1 MKRNYIKR
9 VGCAGLFSLLL
20 IVGNA
25 CTNLDEEVFQEIT
38 TDNYYNNAEEI
49 IAAYLSVYAPLQDVY
64 EENYFNIVEFSTD
77 EASRPTKVAHGYDG
91 GQWIRYHRHEWL
103 ISESRIR
110 DVWDKCYKGIGFV
123 NSNIENFDKLDFSAM
138 NVPMD
143 KGQMYAEMRAMRAF
157 YYYMLCDLFG
167 GVPLVEKVGEPVNP
181 KRSTRTET
189 FDYVEKEINAVL
201 LDLPQKGD
209 KNSYGKMTQGAALSI
224 LAKLYLN
231 AEEWT
236 GTARWDDCIRICDEI
251 INSGKYKLD
260 PTWQYPFRYFNEDS
274 EENIFVIPYDQ
285 LHTTEFNYP
294 GRCLHYSHQQKYKMV
309 ATPSNGIVTEIGFY
323 SKFKPN
329 DKRSEQW
336 LVGLQ
341 LDFNGDTL
349 YCNQEKS
356 GQPLIL
362 NPEVISMELGNEDS
376 GVRNVKFEIQIGTRN
391 GNDNDLPVT
400 RYADVLMMKAECLL
414 RIGKKAQALDLINEV
429 RARSFDENDPNR
441 VYTDITMDEFLD
453 ERAREFAYEC
463 WRRQD
468 LIRFGKFNDAWWDK
482 KASDPTRK
490 LFPIPENR
498 IMANPSLEQNPGY

>member
-1 MKRNYIKR
+1 MKHIKNT
-9 VGCAGLFSLLL
+9 GLAGLLSLS
-20 IVGNA
+20 A
-25 CTNLDEEVFQEIT
+25 CMGFTSCTDLTETVYREIT
-38 TDNYYNNAEEI
+38 TESYYHNAKEVE
-49 IAAYLSVYAPLQDVY
+49 AAYLAVYAPLQDVY

-103 ISESRIR
+103 DTESRIR

-123 NSNIENFDKLDFSAM
+123 NSNIENFEKLDFQGM
-138 NVPMD
+138 NVAMSKD
-143 KGQMYAEMRAMRAF
+143 QMYAEMRAMRAF

-167 GVPLVEKVGEPVNP
+167 GVPVVERLGIPTNP
-181 KRSTRTET
+181 SRNTRQET
-189 FDYVEKEINAVL
+189 FAYAEKEL
-201 LDLPQKGD
+201 LEVFDKLPVKGD
-209 KNSYGKMTQGAALSI
+209 KSSYGKMTQGAALSI

-231 AEEWT
+231 AKEWT
-236 GTARWDDCIRICDEI
+236 GTERWDDCIKMCDRII
-251 INSGKYKLD
+251 GSGKYKLD

-285 LHTTEFNYP
+285 LHTAEFNYP
-294 GRCLHYSHQQKYKMV
+294 GRNLHYSHKIKYQMV

-341 LDFNGDTL
+341 LNFNGDTL
-349 YCNQEKS
+349 YCNQEKN
-356 GQPLIL
+356 GQPLVL
-362 NPEVISMELGNEDS
+362 NPVIPSMEKGNEDS

-400 RYADVLMMKAECLL
+400 RYADILLMKAECLL
-414 RIGKKAQALDLINEV
+414 RTAKKEEALKLINDV
-429 RARSFDENDPNR
+429 RARSFETNDPDR
-441 VYTDITMDEFLD
+441 AYSDITMDEFLD

-468 LIRFGKFNDAWWDK
+468 LIRFDKFNEAWWDK
-482 KASDPTRK
+482 NKTDKSRK
-490 LFPIPENR
+490 LFPIPYDR
-498 IMANPSLEQNPGY
+498 IMANPALEQNPGY